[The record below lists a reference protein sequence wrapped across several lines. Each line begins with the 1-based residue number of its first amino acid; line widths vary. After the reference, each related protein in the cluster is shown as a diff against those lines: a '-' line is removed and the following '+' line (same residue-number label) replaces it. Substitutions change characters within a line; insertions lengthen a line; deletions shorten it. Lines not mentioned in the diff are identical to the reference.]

1 MGAGLV
7 INRGVGGP
15 LYVMFQKNDSTLD
28 FVSLGTME
36 GFDEA
41 WVTRGEDASM
51 REQIAWMIW
60 DDV

>member
-1 MGAGLV
+1 
-7 INRGVGGP
+7 
-15 LYVMFQKNDSTLD
+15 MFQKNDSTLD